1 MATRGQQKRK
11 KLNVE
16 LSKEELTK
24 LEKEAEKRSE
34 ARKRLRESAKKSP
47 AGTRRSRVQARR
59 IAEKNI
65 PKRVRDMMI
74 SPAQDAKN
82 RKDAELRTE
91 DRKKNTRGPQRPAPK
106 GTLSNITKTSADGLK
121 LAKKLA
127 RATGVLGLL
136 SAEKLGDGSL
146 YKGKTEA
153 QVSKI
158 IEQKAKSAKQ
168 EQQKQDKKRVDAA
181 TKARK
186 TKNYNVGISRGGVS
200 FKEAFRHF
208 RNKGAK
214 TFTWNGERYTT
225 KLEK

>member
-146 YKGKTEA
+146 YKGKSEA
-153 QVSKI
+153 EVSAI
-158 IEQKAKSAKQ
+158 IKRKAEAENKKKQK
-168 EQQKQDKKRVDAA
+168 EA
-181 TKARK
+181 TKSPIYLERQK
-186 TKNYNVGISRGGVS
+186 IHHKISEVKRI
-200 FKEAFRHF
+200 K
-208 RNKGAK
+208 
-214 TFTWNGERYTT
+214 
-225 KLEK
+225 

>member
-24 LEKEAEKRSE
+24 LEKEAE
-34 ARKRLRESAKKSP
+34 RKSAERRRANKPKPKPKTTPP
-47 AGTRRSRVQARR
+47 AGTRRARVQARR

-146 YKGKTEA
+146 YKGKSEA
-153 QVSKI
+153 EVSAI
-158 IEQKAKSAKQ
+158 IKRKAK
-168 EQQKQDKKRVDAA
+168 EA
-181 TKARK
+181 TKSPK
-186 TKNYNVGISRGGVS
+186 TKNYNVGVSRGGVS

-214 TFTWNGERYTT
+214 TFTWNGKKYTT
-225 KLEK
+225 KLAK